1 MSLLH
6 TALGTLLDALAP
18 VLQRLIG
25 LLLWLLPFVPPGW
38 LLALLLAGVN
48 VFVFHATLAHEGR
61 SLLVLAAV
69 GIFGFALGNFLAAAL
84 QSPLPMLGD
93 LHAIEAS
100 TGAWLVL
107 SVANAWP
114 AGPAAD

>member
-1 MSLLH
+1 MSSLH
-6 TALGTLLDALAP
+6 AALGALLDAFTPALQHLLA
-18 VLQRLIG
+18 
-25 LLLWLLPFVPPGW
+25 LLLPLVPPAW

-48 VFVFHATLAHEGR
+48 IFVFHATLAHEGR

-69 GIFGFALGNFLAAAL
+69 GLFGFALGNFLAATL

-114 AGPAAD
+114 AGPAGD